1 MSAAVPVVLDG
12 VRFRYGAGGMGMMFD
27 ATVEAGSLTA
37 VMGPSGSGKSTLFS
51 LIAGFERPDAG
62 RISIG
67 DTNVT
72 ERPPADRPVSMVFQ
86 ENNLFAHLD
95 VETNVGLGIAPRRSL
110 SAADRARVDEALE
123 RVGLAGKQRRKPAA
137 LSGGER
143 QRVALARTLVRRR
156 PVLLLDEPFA
166 ALGPRLREEMLALVR
181 RLHDE
186 ARLTTLM
193 ITHQPGDARAIG
205 DRLLFLDAGTIAA
218 HEPTEALLARTD
230 LPAWRDYLGR
240 P

>member
-1 MSAAVPVVLDG
+1 MSAAVPVALDD
-12 VRFRYGAGGMGMMFD
+12 VRFRYGGGGMEMAFD

-37 VMGPSGSGKSTLFS
+37 VMGASGSGKSTLFS

-62 RISIG
+62 RILIG
-67 DTNVT
+67 DIDVT
-72 ERPPADRPVSMVFQ
+72 EKPPADRPVSMVFQ

-110 SAADRARVDEALE
+110 PEADRARVAEALG

-156 PVLLLDEPFA
+156 PVLMLDEPFA
-166 ALGPRLREEMLALVR
+166 ALGPRLREEMLELVR

-193 ITHQPGDARAIG
+193 ITHQPADARAIC
-205 DRLLFLDAGTIAA
+205 DRILFLDAGTIAA
-218 HEPTEALLARTD
+218 HERAEALFARTD
-230 LPAWRDYLGR
+230 LPAWRNYLGN